1 MSDRNQNSLPTD
13 ETPVFLLIRE
23 FVRLNL
29 QHEGQASRLNEDHET
44 RLRAI
49 DRQYWADTAELEQ
62 RYRRAQGEE
71 HERHQRALQEHRNQR
86 EADHGR
92 VYRIAQEAEET
103 QAQGEENPQ
112 VVELETVE
120 EPQVV
125 IEDPRNLEIVN
136 EPRAIQVQA
145 RAVENQQG
153 IIFPPIGA
161 RVRVE
166 TPVRLARH
174 RHPLHNA
181 TGTVLR
187 HTDTYTWIQVWNP
200 ITRRNEEFKRK
211 PVNLITLQ
219 E

>member
-86 EADHGR
+86 EADRGR
-92 VYRIAQEAEET
+92 VYRTAQE
-103 QAQGEENPQ
+103 
-112 VVELETVE
+112 VE

-136 EPRAIQVQA
+136 EPRAIQVEP

-153 IIFPPIGA
+153 IIFPLIGA

-211 PVNLITLQ
+211 PVNLIILQ